1 MLALKMAQQRDGLQR
16 AVILKQREEVI
27 LPIAF
32 EGIGHRAPVND
43 IAVGRKRRVDIE
55 ASRGSLAEPGTG
67 GRGSLTMGLEV

>member
-16 AVILKQREEVI
+16 AVILKQRKEVI

-32 EGIGHRAPVND
+32 KGIGHRAPVND
-43 IAVGRKRRVDIE
+43 IAVRGKRRVDIE

-67 GRGSLTMGLEV
+67 GRSALAVFL